1 MCGIAGYIGRSN
13 NPRLSYQVL
22 TSLFERAEL
31 RGTDASGYWMS
42 EYGPKGRVIC
52 HKQPGRS
59 SEYVK
64 SAAWTNNSGVDANLA
79 IVHARGASRGS
90 GSPTVNKNNHPFVSE
105 SGNIALVHNGRIDSV
120 EYDELVR
127 KYKVKSQ
134 CDSEVLLRIFEQAAH
149 IYSDEYVESY
159 VGDCGH
165 KRRVAGIK
173 DIFSLVNHG
182 HMAVAIGEWL
192 RDNERSLWLFRN
204 EHRPLWVS
212 DARECLGQ
220 IFFFSDPSMWRHAV
234 AATDQSLRRCKTM
247 EVPEYEVWH
256 LTVNEESQRSG
267 PPVRYAVSKSD
278 PKPWKNDGVS
288 LEIPRDDVELEV
300 VAMFSQEDSP
310 DSEDEDGSDRLL
322 SEIERKIEKIQ
333 TSCRNIYALSQIM
346 LRSRSIAPNEVEH
359 VISLLDE
366 QQKSFS
372 EIENIFD

>member
-13 NPRLSYQVL
+13 NPKLSYQVL

-31 RGTDASGYWMS
+31 RGVDASGYWMS
-42 EYGPKGRVIC
+42 EYGPKGRVFC

-59 SEYVK
+59 SEYVR
-64 SAAWTNNSGVDANLA
+64 SDAWTNNSGIDANLA

-90 GSPTVNKNNHPFVSE
+90 GSPAVNKNNHPFVSE
-105 SGNIALVHNGRIDSV
+105 SGNIALVHNGRIDSI

-149 IYSDEYVESY
+149 VYDDEFVDSY
-159 VGDCGH
+159 VGDCKH

-220 IFFFSDPSMWRHAV
+220 IFFFSEPAMWTHAV
-234 AATDQSLRRCKTM
+234 SSTDLSLRRCKTM
-247 EVPEYEVWH
+247 EIPEYEVWNFA
-256 LTVNEESQRSG
+256 VDEESQQSG
-267 PPVRYAVSKSD
+267 APVRYAVSKSD
-278 PKPWKNDGVS
+278 PKPWRNDGVL
-288 LEIPRDDVELEV
+288 LEIPRDEIDLEV
-300 VAMFSQEDSP
+300 VAGLASEEGADSA
-310 DSEDEDGSDRLL
+310 DDDGSDRLL
-322 SEIERKIEKIQ
+322 AKIESKIDKIQ
-333 TSCRNIYALSQIM
+333 TSCKNIYALSQVL
-346 LRSRSIAPNEVEH
+346 LRSRSISVNEVEQ

>member
-13 NPRLSYQVL
+13 NPKLSYQVL

-42 EYGPKGRVIC
+42 EYGPRGRVVC

-64 SAAWTNNSGVDANLA
+64 SAAWTNNSDIDANLA

-90 GSPTVNKNNHPFVSE
+90 GSPTVNKNNHPFMSE
-105 SGNIALVHNGRIDSV
+105 SGNIALVHNGRIDSI
-120 EYDELVR
+120 EYEELVR

-149 IYSDEYVESY
+149 VYSDDFVESY
-159 VGDCGH
+159 VGDCKH

-173 DIFSLVNHG
+173 DIFSLINHG

-192 RDNERSLWLFRN
+192 SDNERSLWLFRN

-212 DARECLGQ
+212 DARDCLGQ
-220 IFFFSDPSMWRHAV
+220 IFFFSEPSMWRHAV
-234 AATDQSLRRCKTM
+234 SSTDMSLRSCKTM

-256 LTVNEESQRSG
+256 FTVNEESQRSS
-267 PPVRYAVSKSD
+267 PPTRYTVSKSD

-288 LEIPRDDVELEV
+288 LDIPKEEIDLEV
-300 VAMFSQEDSP
+300 VARFATDQPPEDA
-310 DSEDEDGSDRLL
+310 EDDGSDRML
-322 SEIERKIEKIQ
+322 SEIERRIEKIHA
-333 TSCRNIYALSQIM
+333 SCRNIYALSQVM
-346 LRSRSIAPNEVEH
+346 LRSRSMSVNEVEQ
-359 VISLLDE
+359 VISLLDD